1 MKAINDLDNRPYI
14 NVIRNNELFIFSGF
28 LKKLEKGHI
37 NIDETIISIDGNE
50 EYKNTTYGEKFR
62 SFNIYNQMK
71 EFVETLK
78 RIDDKSQNNNYNL
91 FADKKNEIVKR
102 VIDNIYP
109 KLEDKE
115 KNNRYTNHK
124 SNKGNTVK
132 ATSIILVDLQ
142 NEYEGGKS
150 KAASYEF
157 TERVYEEI
165 KKYNI

>member
-1 MKAINDLDNRPYI
+1 
-14 NVIRNNELFIFSGF
+14 
-28 LKKLEKGHI
+28 
-37 NIDETIISIDGNE
+37 
-50 EYKNTTYGEKFR
+50 
-62 SFNIYNQMK
+62 MK

-91 FADKKNEIVKR
+91 FEDKKNEIVKR

-132 ATSIILVDLQ
+132 ATSIILVDLL